1 MIQPPFQILAHLSQ
15 VDGPAVLARSCG
27 YECHALG
34 VAHHLG
40 RVECVVHCCDEIA
53 AGVSGL
59 RCPSMAE
66 HPARELALGL
76 HARQDACVDGRRD
89 ARDRHGQI
97 ERDLRRPATGPLLPR
112 FVEDLGDEKA
122 APLRIAHGEDLDGD
136 LDQERLERSLVPFRE
151 DLPDGLRSETAE
163 VSQ

>member
-1 MIQPPFQILAHLSQ
+1 MAAEMLGIGTARLSATC
-15 VDGPAVLARSCG
+15 AV
-27 YECHALG
+27 
-34 VAHHLG
+34 
-40 RVECVVHCCDEIA
+40 
-53 AGVSGL
+53 
-59 RCPSMAE
+59 
-66 HPARELALGL
+66 
-76 HARQDACVDGRRD
+76 Q
-89 ARDRHGQI
+89 
-97 ERDLRRPATGPLLPR
+97 RPVPLLPR